1 MRPLVLAGETGVG
14 EAEAAEE
21 EAAMAGG
28 MRARETEAVGM
39 EAAEGV
45 VEVSEV
51 GAEMA

>member
-1 MRPLVLAGETGVG
+1 MRPLVLAGETGVEG
-14 EAEAAEE
+14 AEAAKEK
-21 EAAMAGG
+21 AAMAGG
-28 MRARETEAVGM
+28 ARAKETEAVGM